1 MMNNEYKKFCFD
13 VFKEQSSS
21 LENVKLRILPINLMK
36 SCGYVRPDFK
46 KGNYTIVINSNAFK
60 KMSVEERKIYSYIT
74 ICHEIEHI
82 KIFENTK
89 KRHFF

>member
-46 KGNYTIVINSNAFK
+46 KGNYTIVINS
-60 KMSVEERKIYSYIT
+60 
-74 ICHEIEHI
+74 
-82 KIFENTK
+82 
-89 KRHFF
+89 

>member
-1 MMNNEYKKFCFD
+1 
-13 VFKEQSSS
+13 
-21 LENVKLRILPINLMK
+21 MK

-89 KRHFF
+89 KDTFFKTSYFGAIKYIFYICSHKQTLHDTRRESTRLD